1 LAARI
6 ASFFQRVNFDMIG
19 SVSWTRAV
27 SCAVAF
33 VISMAV
39 ASASPV
45 ASAGSEPWLQRAK
58 LVASDGAGNDFLGR
72 SVALEG
78 DVAVVGAAG
87 SDPGGAESQGAAY
100 VYLRSDGGWS
110 EAAKL
115 TAPDG
120 AAGDEF
126 GFAVAISGD
135 TIVVGARFATVD
147 AISGRGAAYV
157 FVRSGDTWALQ
168 TKLVA
173 DDGAA
178 FDELGDSVAI
188 DGDTVLLSA
197 PFRDSSRGKVYA
209 FVRDGGAWS
218 AQGSM
223 VANDGAEFDRF
234 GLALAIEG
242 DTALIGS
249 PSADVGANTDQGV
262 VYAFARSAG
271 TWSFASKL
279 TAEDGAAFD
288 EFGNAVAID
297 GDTLAVGAHA
307 ANIGPV
313 GNQGAA
319 YAFVRD
325 GDAWMQQAKFFDET
339 DGFFGDEFGISV
351 GVSGDDIAIG
361 ALFADPDAD
370 ENEGRAYVFHRD
382 GAAWSRR
389 ATLTADDGVSGEEFG
404 IGIAIDAGTVVV
416 GAEFG
421 PVDGDWRGAAY
432 VFSPAAAAAI
442 VSPQLLAFEL
452 APDTTSTAPVAIA
465 NVGDAG
471 SMLDYSIGE
480 SASADCASAEDIAWL
495 DASPLSGSV
504 LAGDAAEVAVR
515 VDSTGLQS
523 GERTAWLCVST
534 SDSAQPLVA
543 IEVTLTVTGTDTD
556 WIFVDGF
563 ESVP

>member
-1 LAARI
+1 MIRFVSRARLGVCALVLAASTVL
-6 ASFFQRVNFDMIG
+6 ASTVPPP
-19 SVSWTRAV
+19 A
-27 SCAVAF
+27 
-33 VISMAV
+33 
-39 ASASPV
+39 PE
-45 ASAGSEPWLQRAK
+45 GSEPWIQRTK
-58 LVASDGAGNDFLGR
+58 LVASDGASNDFLGR
-72 SVALEG
+72 SVAFEG

-87 SDPGGAESQGAAY
+87 SDPGGAEAQGAAY
-100 VYLRSDGGWS
+100 VYVRANGAWS
-110 EAAKL
+110 ETAKL

-157 FVRSGDTWALQ
+157 FVRSGDAWVEQ

-188 DGDTVLLSA
+188 DDDTVLLGA
-197 PFRDSSRGKVYA
+197 PFRNSSRGAVYA
-209 FVRDGGAWS
+209 FVRDGDAWS

-223 VANDGAEFDRF
+223 AADDGADFDRF

-262 VYAFARSAG
+262 VYAFTRDAG
-271 TWSFASKL
+271 TWSFATKV
-279 TAEDGAAFD
+279 TAEDGAPFD
-288 EFGNAVAID
+288 EFGNALAID
-297 GDTLAVGAHA
+297 GNTLAVGAHA
-307 ANIGPV
+307 ANIGTV

-325 GDAWMQQAKFFDET
+325 GDAWTQQAKLIDET

-361 ALFADPDAD
+361 ALFADPNAD

-382 GAAWSRR
+382 GEAWSRR
-389 ATLTADDGVSGEEFG
+389 ATLTADDGVMGEEFG

-442 VSPQLLAFEL
+442 ISPPSLAFEQD
-452 APDTTSTAPVAIA
+452 PDTTSAAPLAIA

-471 SMLDYSIGE
+471 STLDYSIYE
-480 SASADCASAEDIAWL
+480 SVNADCTAVEDLAWL
-495 DASPLSGSV
+495 DASPLAGGV
-504 LAGDAAEVAVR
+504 LAGESGEVTVR

-523 GERTAWLCVST
+523 GEQTAWLCVST
-534 SDSAQPLVA
+534 SDPAQPLVA
-543 IEVTLTVTGTDTD
+543 IDVTLTVMGPDPD

-563 ESVP
+563 DGGL

>member
-1 LAARI
+1 
-6 ASFFQRVNFDMIG
+6 
-19 SVSWTRAV
+19 VSA
-27 SCAVAF
+27 
-33 VISMAV
+33 
-39 ASASPV
+39 ASAAPS
-45 ASAGSEPWLQRAK
+45 GSEPWLQRAK
-58 LVASDGAGNDFLGR
+58 LVASDGASNDFLGR
-72 SVALEG
+72 SVAFEG

-87 SDPGGAESQGAAY
+87 SDPGGAEAQGAAY
-100 VYLRSDGGWS
+100 VYLRSNGAWN

-115 TAPDG
+115 TASDG

-126 GFAVAISGD
+126 GFAVALSGD
-135 TIVVGARFATVD
+135 TIVVGARFASVD
-147 AISGRGAAYV
+147 GVNGRGAGYV
-157 FVRSGDTWALQ
+157 FVRSGDTWVEQ

-188 DGDTVLLSA
+188 DGDTVLLGA
-197 PFRDSSRGKVYA
+197 PFRNSSRGEVYA
-209 FVRDGGAWS
+209 FVRDGNTWS

-223 VANDGAEFDRF
+223 IADDGADFDRF

-249 PSADVGANTDQGV
+249 PSADIGANTDQGA
-262 VYAFARSAG
+262 VYAFARNAG
-271 TWSFASKL
+271 TWTFATKL

-307 ANIGPV
+307 ANIGSV

-325 GDAWMQQAKFFDET
+325 GEGWTQQTKFFDET
-339 DGFFGDEFGISV
+339 DGFFADEFGMSV
-351 GVSGDDIAIG
+351 GVSGDDVAIG
-361 ALFADPDAD
+361 ALFADPNAD
-370 ENEGRAYVFHRD
+370 ENEGRAYVFHRN
-382 GAAWSRR
+382 GETWSRR

-432 VFSPAAAAAI
+432 AFSPAAAAAI
-442 VSPQLLAFEL
+442 ISPPSLAFEQD
-452 APDTTSTAPVAIA
+452 PDTTSAAPVAIA

-471 SMLDYSIGE
+471 SMLDYSIFE
-480 SASADCASAEDIAWL
+480 SANADCSAAEDIAWL
-495 DASPLSGSV
+495 DASPLADSV
-504 LAGDAAEVAVR
+504 LAGESEDVTVS
-515 VDSTGLQS
+515 VDSTGLGG
-523 GERTAWLCVST
+523 GEQTAWLCVFT
-534 SDSAQPLVA
+534 SDPAQPLVA
-543 IEVTLTVTGTDTD
+543 IDVTLTVTGPNPD

-563 ESVP
+563 DGSP

>member
-1 LAARI
+1 MTPSAFPARSSIGVLAFA
-6 ASFFQRVNFDMIG
+6 ASLML
-19 SVSWTRAV
+19 VSA
-27 SCAVAF
+27 
-33 VISMAV
+33 
-39 ASASPV
+39 ASAAPS
-45 ASAGSEPWLQRAK
+45 GSEPWLQRAK
-58 LVASDGAGNDFLGR
+58 LVASDGASNDFLGR
-72 SVALEG
+72 SVAFEG

-87 SDPGGAESQGAAY
+87 SDPGGAEAQGAAY
-100 VYLRSDGGWS
+100 VYLRSNGAWN

-115 TAPDG
+115 TASDG

-126 GFAVAISGD
+126 GFAVALSGD
-135 TIVVGARFATVD
+135 TIVVGARFASVD
-147 AISGRGAAYV
+147 DINGRGAGYV
-157 FVRSGDTWALQ
+157 FVRSGDTWVEQ

-188 DGDTVLLSA
+188 DGDTVLLGA
-197 PFRDSSRGKVYA
+197 PFRNSSRGEVYA
-209 FVRDGGAWS
+209 FVRDGNTWT

-223 VANDGAEFDRF
+223 IADDGADFDRF

-249 PSADVGANTDQGV
+249 PSADVGANTDQGA
-262 VYAFARSAG
+262 VYAFTRNAG
-271 TWSFASKL
+271 TWTFATKL

-307 ANIGPV
+307 ANIGSV

-325 GDAWMQQAKFFDET
+325 GEGWTQQTKFFDET
-339 DGFFGDEFGISV
+339 DGFFADEFGMSV

-361 ALFADPDAD
+361 ALFADPNAD

-382 GAAWSRR
+382 GQTWSRR

-442 VSPQLLAFEL
+442 ISPPSLAFEQD
-452 APDTTSTAPVAIA
+452 PDTTSAAPVAVA

-471 SMLDYSIGE
+471 SMLDYSIFE
-480 SASADCASAEDIAWL
+480 SADADCSAAEDIAWL
-495 DASPLSGSV
+495 DASPLADSV
-504 LAGDAAEVAVR
+504 LAGESEDVTVS
-515 VDSTGLQS
+515 VDSTGLGG
-523 GERTAWLCVST
+523 GEQTAWLCVFT
-534 SDSAQPLVA
+534 SDPVQPLVA
-543 IEVTLTVTGTDTD
+543 IDVTLTVTGPNPD

-563 ESVP
+563 DGSP

>member
-1 LAARI
+1 
-6 ASFFQRVNFDMIG
+6 MIRF
-19 SVSWTRAV
+19 VFAVRLV
-27 SCAVAF
+27 SCVLAF
-33 VISMAV
+33 A
-39 ASASPV
+39 ASLAGASSHPRV
-45 ASAGSEPWLQRAK
+45 PAGGEPWVQRAK
-58 LVASDGAGNDFLGR
+58 LVASDGASNDFLGR

-87 SDPGGAESQGAAY
+87 SDPDGAEAEGAAY
-100 VYLRSDGGWS
+100 VYVRSNGTWS

-115 TAPDG
+115 TASDG

-135 TIVVGARFATVD
+135 TIVVGARFASVD
-147 AISGRGAAYV
+147 AISGAGAGYV
-157 FVRSGDTWALQ
+157 FVRSGDAWVEQA
-168 TKLVA
+168 KLVA

-188 DGDTVLLSA
+188 DGDTVLLGA
-197 PFRDSSRGKVYA
+197 PFRNSSRGEVYA
-209 FVRDGGAWS
+209 FVRDGNTWT

-223 VANDGAEFDRF
+223 IADDGADFDRF

-249 PSADVGANTDQGV
+249 PSADVGANTDQGA
-262 VYAFARSAG
+262 VYAFARDAG
-271 TWSFASKL
+271 TWSFATQV

-288 EFGNAVAID
+288 EFGNALSID

-325 GDAWMQQAKFFDET
+325 GGAWTQQAKLIDDT

-351 GVSGDDIAIG
+351 GVSGDDIAVG
-361 ALFADPDAD
+361 ALFADPDGD

-382 GAAWSRR
+382 GGTWSRS
-389 ATLTADDGVSGEEFG
+389 ATLTADDGVTGAEFG
-404 IGIAIDAGTVVV
+404 IGIAIDAGIVVV

-432 VFSPAAAAAI
+432 VFSAAI
-442 VSPQLLAFEL
+442 
-452 APDTTSTAPVAIA
+452 
-465 NVGDAG
+465 
-471 SMLDYSIGE
+471 
-480 SASADCASAEDIAWL
+480 
-495 DASPLSGSV
+495 
-504 LAGDAAEVAVR
+504 
-515 VDSTGLQS
+515 
-523 GERTAWLCVST
+523 
-534 SDSAQPLVA
+534 SDR
-543 IEVTLTVTGTDTD
+543 
-556 WIFVDGF
+556 IFADGF
-563 ESVP
+563 DR

>member
-1 LAARI
+1 MIRFVSWAR
-6 ASFFQRVNFDMIG
+6 VG
-19 SVSWTRAV
+19 SVAVALAV
-27 SCAVAF
+27 SA
-33 VISMAV
+33 AV
-39 ASASPV
+39 ASAAPL
-45 ASAGSEPWLQRAK
+45 APFGGEPWLQRAR
-58 LVASDGAGNDFLGR
+58 LVASDGASNDFLGR

-78 DVAVVGAAG
+78 DIAVVGAAG

-100 VYLRSDGGWS
+100 VYLRSNGAWA
-110 EAAKL
+110 EMAKL

-157 FVRSGDTWALQ
+157 FVRSGDAWGLQ

-173 DDGAA
+173 EDGAA

-188 DGDTVLLSA
+188 DGDTVLLGA

-209 FVRDGGAWS
+209 FVRDGAAWS

-223 VANDGAEFDRF
+223 AADDGADFDRF

-242 DTALIGS
+242 DTAFIGA

-271 TWSFASKL
+271 TWSFSTKL

-288 EFGNAVAID
+288 EFGNAVSID

-325 GDAWMQQAKFFDET
+325 GDAWTQQAKFFDET

-361 ALFADPDAD
+361 ALFADPDAV

-404 IGIAIDAGTVVV
+404 IGIAIDAGAVVV

-432 VFSPAAAAAI
+432 VFSPAAAAALI
-442 VSPQLLAFEL
+442 SPSSLVFEQ
-452 APDTTSTAPVAIA
+452 APDTTSAAPVAIE

-471 SMLDYSIGE
+471 SMLDYSIIE
-480 SASADCASAEDIAWL
+480 STSADCTAIGDVAWL
-495 DASPLSGSV
+495 DEAPPSGSV
-504 LAGDAAEVAVR
+504 LAGETGDVSVR
-515 VDSTGLQS
+515 VDSTGLES
-523 GERTAWLCVST
+523 GEQTAWVCVWT
-534 SDSAQPLVA
+534 SDPAQPLVS
-543 IEVTLTVTGTDTD
+543 IEVALTVTGADPD
-556 WIFVDGF
+556 WILVDGF
-563 ESVP
+563 DGAPPG